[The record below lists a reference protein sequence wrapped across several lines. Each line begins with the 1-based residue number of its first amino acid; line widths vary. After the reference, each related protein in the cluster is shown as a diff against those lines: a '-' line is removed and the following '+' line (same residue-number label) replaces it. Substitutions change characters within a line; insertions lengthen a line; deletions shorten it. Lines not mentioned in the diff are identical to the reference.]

1 LGTEEPLDGCVSL
14 GQGVRKLTGNNFFGN
29 GVVLSDLF
37 SERDELEV
45 SDVKVSCYHVLN
57 F

>member
-1 LGTEEPLDGCVSL
+1 MGTEEPLDGCVSL